1 MSRWNKKAYIS
12 QKIRSHYLG
21 KLKSASIKE
30 NRNVYCP
37 RIPDCSGGSE
47 IKTNPIQHLQNALR
61 YQIAPGGARSKQI
74 QFSTYKTPYGWTI
87 SPTLAGKKVQQVLMN
102 A

>member
-37 RIPDCSGGSE
+37 RVKADAVVK
-47 IKTNPIQHLQNALR
+47 IKLQG
-61 YQIAPGGARSKQI
+61 QPQI